1 LALNTIALKDA
12 RLVMVYKIANEQV
25 AIAKKIDSSYTF
37 EIIMTTLFLFVHY
50 PLFRLHKDEPDWK
63 LISGE

>member
-12 RLVMVYKIANEQV
+12 RLVMVYKI